1 MVAACGNSGRVG
13 LGSVLFISLLL
24 SAEGIPQSLKI
35 DRQTEQESRFMLQ
48 RVADVA
54 STTYIHT

>member
-1 MVAACGNSGRVG
+1 VVAACGNSGRVV

-35 DRQTEQESRFMLQ
+35 DRQTEHESRFMLQ